1 MDRSKERREQGPEG
15 EREIQRQIEGVTVRG
30 ERREWGGGVN
40 KINHKLNHFRTKE
53 EGCYATRQGRL
64 PGATAMT

>member
-30 ERREWGGGVN
+30 ERRGGG
-40 KINHKLNHFRTKE
+40 E
-53 EGCYATRQGRL
+53 EDK
-64 PGATAMT
+64 P